1 MGMGGPQPG
10 VTVHA
15 HKEEGGIIAE
25 KITAKDGEALLSY
38 LQSKGIGIKRG
49 ALPVLDNYIGKD
61 YTFIVA
67 WLKKSITTAEDIPRG
82 LYLKFPAREIY
93 YPLYPTSIYGDKYI
107 PITLYIAGFCSPKFY
122 EKIADWSQTNYWI
135 GFLEAPSPGPG
146 IPPSG
151 AVEELLRT
159 LPVKDR
165 FTIVN
170 INAPAKFFTSDLW
183 ISPRTPARIFYAF
196 QINRYCYQ
204 LGLIIFLISSLL
216 SGYIIGRIVFAQLR
230 KEPLI
235 LLAIGFLN
243 LFSLFGII
251 FSLFFLKLKPADT
264 SIKETLEE
272 LRKKGYQK
280 RRFYSFALYWLS
292 LFLFILTFFYPKS
305 PLHFPFLFLALI
317 CLLLAFLLQRV
328 KKEDEPLFSQL
339 IEAGYSPYFFFP
351 AERSK
356 LAFLPLF
363 SITFLLFL
371 YLLFAILKL
380 PMMI

>member
-1 MGMGGPQPG
+1 
-10 VTVHA
+10 
-15 HKEEGGIIAE
+15 
-25 KITAKDGEALLSY
+25 
-38 LQSKGIGIKRG
+38 
-49 ALPVLDNYIGKD
+49 
-61 YTFIVA
+61 
-67 WLKKSITTAEDIPRG
+67 
-82 LYLKFPAREIY
+82 
-93 YPLYPTSIYGDKYI
+93 
-107 PITLYIAGFCSPKFY
+107 
-122 EKIADWSQTNYWI
+122 
-135 GFLEAPSPGPG
+135 PSPGPG

-305 PLHFPFLFLALI
+305 PLHF
-317 CLLLAFLLQRV
+317 
-328 KKEDEPLFSQL
+328 
-339 IEAGYSPYFFFP
+339 
-351 AERSK
+351 
-356 LAFLPLF
+356 
-363 SITFLLFL
+363 
-371 YLLFAILKL
+371 
-380 PMMI
+380 